1 MSTTFINSKLIPP
14 KETLNDCLWMGYRN
28 DIACL
33 LPNTAVCYM
42 KFFEN
47 NPCFLGQDR
56 SIFCANDIKSC
67 MSNYLKGL
75 NNIKLVNIDTWKEG
89 GELDLYFDQLRDS
102 VFNDKNPKDSLF
114 TVQKNN
120 ENVVIIEKT
129 NASTGTE
136 STRYILDFNVMSCL
150 GEWYELSELLERH
163 SNMPKKKVS
172 TKITE
177 PQLDHFITSSIRYCV
192 GSHTIATC
200 CHSYGL
206 AKYFSKLLKDRQYK
220 YSRLIIECINRIMSC
235 YDNTNGIIASDA
247 FGNFC
252 EDCAQTRSRVNDTV
266 PKHSPEGSLSM
277 PPEMITDLIPW
288 HRLACACAP
297 QYTVKY
303 AGKPESAFFSYIYN
317 YSTGQIEKVLCGCK
331 NYFDAPSLV
340 SYFDNIFK
348 LEITEIPSDRYKNV

>member
-1 MSTTFINSKLIPP
+1 MSTVFVNSKLIPP

-33 LPNTAVCYM
+33 LPGTAVYYM

-56 SIFCANDIKSC
+56 SIFCANDVKSC
-67 MSNYLKGL
+67 ISNYLKGL
-75 NNIKLVNIDTWKEG
+75 NNLKLVNIDTWRDS
-89 GELDLYFDQLRDS
+89 GELDLYFDQLL
-102 VFNDKNPKDSLF
+102 DKVLNAKSPKDSLF
-114 TVQKNN
+114 IVQKNN
-120 ENVVIIEKT
+120 GNIAT
-129 NASTGTE
+129 TE
-136 STRYILDFNVMSCL
+136 SPNIFIDSESTKCRLDFNTMACL
-150 GEWYELSELLERH
+150 SEWYELSELLKQH
-163 SNMPKKKVS
+163 SGTPKKKTP

-177 PQLDHFITSSIRYCV
+177 PQLDHLITSSIRYCV

-200 CHSYGL
+200 CHSYDL
-206 AKYFSKLLKDRQYK
+206 AKYFSTVPKDGQHK
-220 YSRLIIECINRIMSC
+220 YSKLIIECINRIMLC
-235 YDNTNGIIASDA
+235 YNNTKDIITADV

-252 EDCAQTRSRVNDTV
+252 EDCAQTRSRVDDTV
-266 PKHSPEGSLSM
+266 PKHSSEGSLSM
-277 PPEMITDLIPW
+277 SPEMITDLIPW

-297 QYTVKY
+297 QYIVKY
-303 AGKPESAFFSYIYN
+303 AGKSESAFFSYIYN

-348 LEITEIPSDRYKNV
+348 LEITEISTD